1 MTVIKKIGLVAL
13 IIASLSIPAVAHHS
27 FAAEYDQTKHVKL
40 TGKLTNM
47 KWANPHAWIYI
58 DVVTDGKTV
67 NWALEMQGANGLLR
81 NGWRKDYLKV
91 GTVLLVEGAQA
102 RNGAPVANIS
112 RVTFE
117 DGKRLFSGSPEAP
130 PLP

>member
-1 MTVIKKIGLVAL
+1 MAVIKKVGLVAL
-13 IIASLSIPAVAHHS
+13 IIASLSFPAVAHHS
-27 FAAEYDQTKHVKL
+27 FAAEFDQKKHVKL

-91 GTVLLVEGAQA
+91 GTVLLVEGSQA

-112 RVTFE
+112 SVTFT

-130 PLP
+130 ATK

>member
-1 MTVIKKIGLVAL
+1 MAVVKKVGLVAL
-13 IIASLSIPAVAHHS
+13 IIASLSFPAVAHHS
-27 FAAEYDQTKHVKL
+27 FAAEYDQKKPVKL

>member
-1 MTVIKKIGLVAL
+1 MAVIKKVGLVAL

-27 FAAEYDQTKHVKL
+27 FAAEYDQKKHVKL

-91 GTVLLVEGAQA
+91 GTVLLAEGSQA

-112 RVTFE
+112 SVTFT
-117 DGKRLFSGSPEAP
+117 DGKRLFSGSPDAP
-130 PLP
+130 QQ